1 MEYFDLKREVLTKKT
16 NKSFPYNQ
24 IDSEGNTW
32 CILSK
37 GKYNVAILLDDIYKG
52 RKIPTAE
59 QFVEEYSELCKN
71 AMNSA
76 KYMKEQKKEDKKL
89 TWK

>member
-24 IDSEGNTW
+24 VDSEGNTW

-76 KYMKEQKKEDKKL
+76 KYMKEKIKKEGKQ
-89 TWK
+89 

>member
-1 MEYFDLKREVLTKKT
+1 MDYSDLKREVLTKKT

-24 IDSEGNTW
+24 VDSEGNTW

-52 RKIPTAE
+52 RKISTAE
-59 QFVEEYSELCKN
+59 HFVEEYNELCKN

-76 KYMKEQKKEDKKL
+76 KYMKEKIKKEGKN
-89 TWK
+89 

>member
-1 MEYFDLKREVLTKKT
+1 MDYSDLKREVLTKKI

-59 QFVEEYSELCKN
+59 QFIEEYSELCKN

-76 KYMKEQKKEDKKL
+76 KYMKEKEKKEGKY
-89 TWK
+89 